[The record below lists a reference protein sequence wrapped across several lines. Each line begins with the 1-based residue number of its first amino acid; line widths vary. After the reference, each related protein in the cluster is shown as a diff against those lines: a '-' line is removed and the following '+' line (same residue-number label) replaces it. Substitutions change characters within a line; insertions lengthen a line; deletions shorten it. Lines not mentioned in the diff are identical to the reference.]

1 MMPARQNELAP
12 LDQDSSN
19 FAPAPSAEQAFA
31 DWVPCHK
38 ERKDLIEVAAYHI
51 AQRNGFKMDPHE
63 CWNAGEAQIDLMLS
77 LRENQLKLQTI
88 LDNSLDAVVM
98 IDTGSIVTGWN
109 PQAARTFGWT
119 REEALGQPLHD
130 MIIPPAQRE
139 AHVRGIKQFL
149 TTGTGPCIKTLVE
162 VRALHRDGHEFPI
175 ELTIAPV
182 RSTGK
187 LEFSAFIRD
196 ITERKRFEGVQTA
209 RLRLL
214 GYAADH
220 SLKELLIA
228 TLDEAGALTD
238 SPIGFYHFL
247 EADQKT
253 LSLQAWSTRTTREFC
268 TAAGEGSH
276 YNIDDAG
283 VWVECV
289 RQRRPVIHN
298 DYAAL
303 PDKRGLPP
311 GHAMV
316 LREMVVP
323 VFRKGLIVAILGV
336 GNKATPYL
344 DADLETVTKLAD
356 LAWDI
361 AEGMRADAELARSNT
376 ELEQFSYAVSHD
388 MRQPLRM
395 ISSYLQ
401 LLDKDLGATLDT
413 EKREYLNFAVDGAKR
428 LDQMLVGLLEYS
440 RVGRQGEPPEWL
452 DSRTLLDEAML
463 FLEPSVEEAHAEV
476 RIEGDWPKILASP
489 NEILRL
495 LQNLI
500 GNALKFRVA
509 ERSPVIVAR
518 SEKSNKEWC
527 VSIFDNGVGIIPD
540 QIGRLFQVFQRL
552 QSRSAYEGNGIG
564 LALCRKIVEHHGGR
578 IWAESAGEGQGSR
591 FCFSLP
597 QQDFEKHVPNATDAP
612 M

>member
-1 MMPARQNELAP
+1 MLPARQNELAP
-12 LDQDSSN
+12 SDRDSN
-19 FAPAPSAEQAFA
+19 AGPAPSAEEAFA
-31 DWVPCHK
+31 DWIPGAK

-51 AQRNGFKMDPHE
+51 AQRGGFKLDSQA

-77 LRENQLKLQTI
+77 LRENQLKLQTV
-88 LDNSLDAVVM
+88 LDNSLDAVAM
-98 IDTGSIVTGWN
+98 IDSDSIVTGWN
-109 PQAARTFGWT
+109 PQAARIFGWT
-119 REEALGQPLHD
+119 QAEALGQPLHG
-130 MIIPPAQRE
+130 MIIPPRYREEHAQ
-139 AHVRGIKQFL
+139 GIKQYL
-149 TTGTGPCIKTLVE
+149 ATGAGPYIKTLIE

-182 RSTGK
+182 RSAGK

-196 ITERKRFEGVQTA
+196 ITERKRINGIQTA

-214 GYAADH
+214 EYAASH
-220 SLKELLIA
+220 SLKELLVA
-228 TLDEAGALTD
+228 ALDEAGALTD
-238 SPIGFYHFL
+238 SPIGFFHFL
-247 EADQKT
+247 DADQKS
-253 LSLQAWSTRTTREFC
+253 LSLQVWSTRTTREFC

-276 YNIDDAG
+276 YNIDNAG

-289 RQRRPVIHN
+289 RQQRPVIHN

-303 PDKRGLPP
+303 PDRHGFPP
-311 GHAMV
+311 GHAVV

-323 VFRKGLIVAILGV
+323 VFRKGLVVAILGV

-361 AEGMRADAELARSNT
+361 VEGMRADAELSRSNA

-401 LLDKDLGATLDT
+401 LLDKGLGTTLDA
-413 EKREYLNFAVDGAKR
+413 EKRKYLNFAVDGAKR

-440 RVGRQGEPPEWL
+440 RVGRKGEPPEWL
-452 DSRTLLDEAML
+452 DSRALLDEAML
-463 FLEPSVEEAHAEV
+463 FLQPALDEVQAEV

-500 GNALKFRVA
+500 GNALKFHIAGRV
-509 ERSPVIVAR
+509 PLILVH
-518 SEKSNKEWC
+518 SEKCNKEWR
-527 VSIFDNGVGIIPD
+527 VSITDNGVGIIPS

-552 QSRSAYEGNGIG
+552 QSRAVYEGNGIG

-591 FCFSLP
+591 FCFVLP
-597 QQDFEKHVPNATDAP
+597 QQEFEKH
-612 M
+612 